1 MNYLLLL
8 RGINVGKNKRVPMA
22 DLRSALTGAG
32 FTDVRS
38 YINSGNL
45 FFTTSLSQQTAETMV
60 TEILINN
67 FNFLIPF
74 QVLAQPDLLTAVQ
87 QAPSWWGVDSALR
100 HNALFKLPDYDL
112 DNDSWL
118 NEHVTTDYDQ
128 IKITPTVIF
137 WSSAFKT
144 NASRSFYAKIAGTP
158 LYQQTSTRNYNT
170 TRKLQQL
177 LTEN

>member
-1 MNYLLLL
+1 MDYLLLL

-22 DLRSALTGAG
+22 DLRSALTDAG
-32 FTDVRS
+32 LTDVRS

-45 FFTTSLSQQTAETMV
+45 FFTTNHSQPIAEKMIAEVLT
-60 TEILINN
+60 NN
-67 FNFLIPF
+67 FDFPIPF
-74 QVLAQPDLLTAVQ
+74 QIITQPDLLAAVQ
-87 QAPSWWGVDSALR
+87 QAPSWWGIDSNLR
-100 HNALFKLPDYDL
+100 HNALFKLPDYNP
-112 DNDSWL
+112 DNDLWL
-118 NEHVTTDYDQ
+118 NEHVTADYDQ

-137 WSSAFKT
+137 WSSAFKV